1 MNTIPKE
8 ITGLCFD
15 ITKPTNG
22 CPVIS
27 VIDLNLL
34 TILESE
40 KIKTTTEYLV
50 QQVVEDFTK
59 YLKLRQL
66 QQSGLSEKE
75 TVEVLNYTTVTE
87 SSLVTLGQLTSSLV
101 EPHLEALV
109 LYLITVNFLHL
120 AEEVI
125 EQVFL
130 KTYSTSAISSN

>member
-15 ITKPTNG
+15 VTKPTNG
-22 CPVIS
+22 CPIIN

-66 QQSGLSEKE
+66 QQSGLSKKE
-75 TVEVLNYTTVTE
+75 TVEALNYTTVTE

-109 LYLITVNFLHL
+109 LYLITVNFLNL
-120 AEEVI
+120 AEKAI
-125 EQVFL
+125 EQVLL